1 VTAAVVRKELVT
13 MWASPLPYVVG
24 AAFHVVLGILM
35 VNQLEVRGQA
45 VIQPLFP
52 VAGFLLLFTLPAL
65 TMRTFAEESRT
76 GTLDLLLAVP
86 VPPRPLV
93 VGKWLASWLT
103 ALAVVAPAALV
114 AVLLELWGEPDR
126 GPAVTGFLGLALLA
140 AALAGVGVLASSLTS
155 SQPVAA
161 MVAVFGVLVLW
172 FAHVGTEA
180 VSAGSALASVSLSE
194 RLRTF
199 AGGAIDT
206 ADVGYFLALAAASL
220 VLAALVV
227 DARRL
232 R

>member
-1 VTAAVVRKELVT
+1 MTLAVVRKELAAL
-13 MWASPLPYVVG
+13 WASSLPYIVG
-24 AAFHVVLGILM
+24 AAFHALLGILV

-45 VIQPLFP
+45 VVQPLFP
-52 VAGFLLLFTLPAL
+52 IAGFLLLFTLPAL
-65 TMRTFAEESRT
+65 TMRTFAEEART
-76 GTLDLLLAVP
+76 GTLDVLLATP

-93 VGKWLASWLT
+93 VGKWLAAWLS
-103 ALAVVAPAALV
+103 ALAVLAPAGLV
-114 AVLLELWGEPDR
+114 VVLVQLWGSPDF
-126 GPAVTGFLGLALLA
+126 GPVVAGFLGLTLLS
-140 AALAGVGVLASSLTS
+140 AALAGIGVLTSSLTS

-172 FAHVGTEA
+172 FAHAGS
-180 VSAGSALASVSLSE
+180 SALSTGSALAAASLSE

-206 ADVGYFLALAAASL
+206 ADVGYFACLAAGCLALAA
-220 VLAALVV
+220 LAL

>member
-1 VTAAVVRKELVT
+1 MTRAVVRKELVAL
-13 MWASPLPYVVG
+13 WASPLPYVVA
-24 AAFHVVLGILM
+24 AAFHAVLGILT

-45 VIQPLFP
+45 VIQPVFP
-52 VAGFLLLFTLPAL
+52 LAGFLLLFTLPAL

-93 VGKWLASWLT
+93 VGKWLAAWLT
-103 ALAVVAPAALV
+103 SLVVVAPAALV
-114 AVLLELWGEPDR
+114 VVLLELWGDPDT
-126 GPAVTGFLGLALLA
+126 GPAVTGFVGLALLA
-140 AALAGVGVLASSLTS
+140 AALGGVGVLASSLTS

-161 MVAVFGVLVLW
+161 MLAVFAVLVLW
-172 FAHVGTEA
+172 FAHVGPSA
-180 VSAGSALASVSLSE
+180 VSAGTALASVSLSE

-199 AGGAIDT
+199 AGGALDT
-206 ADVGYFLALAAASL
+206 ADVGYFLALAAGCL
-220 VLAALVV
+220 VLTALVI